1 MDKKIFRKNDI
12 YLVLVFLLAF
22 LFILLFINLSKE
34 KGTLVRVSVDG
45 QVTAAYPLDEDL
57 DVVIDGYDGGTNRLV
72 IDSGQAYLKDTS
84 CPDHLCEKMG
94 RISQV
99 GQSIICL
106 PNRVVVEVAGDGS
119 SSEYDAVVGG

>member
-1 MDKKIFRKNDI
+1 M
-12 YLVLVFLLAF
+12 LVFLLAF

-34 KGTLVRVSVDG
+34 KGTLVWVSIDG

-57 DVVIDGYDGGTNRLV
+57 DVVIDGYNGGTNRLV
-72 IDSGQAYLKDTS
+72 IEGGQAYLKDTS

-99 GQSIICL
+99 GQAIICL
-106 PNRVVVEVAGDGS
+106 PNRVVVEVAGDSS